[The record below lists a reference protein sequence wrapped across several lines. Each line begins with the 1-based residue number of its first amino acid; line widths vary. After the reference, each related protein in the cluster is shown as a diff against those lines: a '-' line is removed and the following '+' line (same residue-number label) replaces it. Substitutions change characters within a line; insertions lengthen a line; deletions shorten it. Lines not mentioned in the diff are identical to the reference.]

1 MGPIRFPNL
10 GWEFNLP
17 TGFHIGSFEIR
28 FYGLIIALGLLA
40 GAMLA
45 YHEAKRT
52 GQKVD
57 DYIDYTFFAVI
68 GALVCARIYYVA
80 FEWDYYSQHPKE
92 IIDIRGGGIAIY
104 GAVIGGAIALLIF
117 SKVKKL
123 KFFKMADTIIPG
135 LLIGQ
140 IIGRWGNFFNR
151 EAFGGFTD
159 NLLAMQLPLKDVA
172 ADTVN
177 SSMMVMV
184 DGVQYVQV
192 HPTFLYESV
201 LNLIVLALILVFRDK
216 KKFYGETL
224 CRYFIGYG
232 IVRFFVEGL
241 RTDQLQFGNGLAVS
255 QILSIVL
262 VVIGLGITIFMH
274 VKLRGK
280 ESILDPIP
288 VKGKGE
294 EAETEVAVE
303 EAEKTT
309 EVVADEEVEE
319 QTETVEK
326 NEKTEEKAEEIE
338 E

>member
-17 TGFHIGSFEIR
+17 TGFYIGSFEIR
-28 FYGLIIALGLLA
+28 FYGLIIAIGLLS
-40 GAMLA
+40 GALLA

-262 VVIGLGITIFMH
+262 VVIGLGVTIFMH

-288 VKGKGE
+288 VKGKVE
-294 EAETEVAVE
+294 EPETEITVE
-303 EAEKTT
+303 EAEETT

-326 NEKTEEKAEEIE
+326 TEEIAEEIE